1 MSTEFPFIGSDATE
15 NTTDDTSEEL
25 PLFKEY
31 AWDFE
36 LDRFIYDT
44 TGAHVLLTGNA
55 ALEVWIY
62 KAFKTERFDYLAY
75 SWQYGIELKPFIG
88 KVMSVQERYSELK
101 RVITECLMVNP
112 YIKSIDSFSIDQQKN
127 GETAQLTIGLT
138 TVYGEMSIS
147 V

>member
-1 MSTEFPFIGSDATE
+1 MSSEFPFIGAMRDIVAG
-15 NTTDDTSEEL
+15 DL
-25 PLFKEY
+25 PLFQEY

-36 LDRFIYDT
+36 RDCFLYDVN
-44 TGAHVLLTGNA
+44 GRHILLTRNP

-62 KAFKTERFDYLAY
+62 KALKTERFEYLVY

-88 KVMSVQERYSELK
+88 KVMGVQERYSELR

-112 YIKSIDSFSIDQQKN
+112 YIRSIDSFSTTPENRAELIRVHI
-127 GETAQLTIGLT
+127 TLT
-138 TVYGEMSIS
+138 TVYGEVEIN

>member
-1 MSTEFPFIGSDATE
+1 MSSEFPFIGAMRDIVAG
-15 NTTDDTSEEL
+15 DL
-25 PLFKEY
+25 PLFQEY

-36 LDRFIYDT
+36 RDCFLYDVN
-44 TGAHVLLTGNA
+44 GRHILLTGNP

-62 KAFKTERFDYLAY
+62 KALKTERFEYLAY

-88 KVMSVQERYSELK
+88 KVMGVQERYSELR

-112 YIKSIDSFSIDQQKN
+112 YIKSIDSFSITPGN
-127 GETAQLTIGLT
+127 RAELVRVHITLT
-138 TVYGEMSIS
+138 TVYGEVEIN

>member
-1 MSTEFPFIGSDATE
+1 MSSEFPFIGAMRDIVAG
-15 NTTDDTSEEL
+15 DL
-25 PLFKEY
+25 PLFQEY

-36 LDRFIYDT
+36 RDCFLYDVN
-44 TGAHVLLTGNA
+44 GRHILLSGNP

-62 KAFKTERFDYLAY
+62 KALKTERFEYLAY

-88 KVMSVQERYSELK
+88 KVMGVQERYSELR

-112 YIKSIDSFSIDQQKN
+112 YIRSIDSFSITPEN
-127 GETAQLTIGLT
+127 RAELIRVHITLT
-138 TVYGEMSIS
+138 TVYGEVEIN

>member
-1 MSTEFPFIGSDATE
+1 MSSEFPFIGAIRDIVAG
-15 NTTDDTSEEL
+15 DL
-25 PLFKEY
+25 PLFQEY

-36 LDRFIYDT
+36 RDCFLYDVN
-44 TGAHVLLTGNA
+44 GRHILLTGNP

-62 KAFKTERFDYLAY
+62 KALKTERFEYLAY

-88 KVMSVQERYSELK
+88 KVMGVQERYSELR

-112 YIKSIDSFSIDQQKN
+112 YIKSIDSFSTTPENRAELIRVHI
-127 GETAQLTIGLT
+127 TLT
-138 TVYGEMSIS
+138 TVYGEVEIN

>member
-1 MSTEFPFIGSDATE
+1 MSEEFPFISAATE
-15 NTTDDTSEEL
+15 TADDL

-31 AWDFE
+31 AWNFE
-36 LDRFIYDT
+36 TDKFRYD
-44 TGAHVLLTGNA
+44 GNGNHILLTGND

-62 KAFKTERFDYLAY
+62 KALKTERFSYLAY
-75 SWQYGIELKPFIG
+75 SWGYGIELKPFVG

-112 YIKSIDSFSIDQQKN
+112 YIKSIDAFSFAAEKH
-127 GETAQLTIGLT
+127 GETVHLTIRLT
-138 TVYGEMSIS
+138 TIYGEMNIH

>member
-1 MSTEFPFIGSDATE
+1 MSSEFPFIGAMRDIVAG
-15 NTTDDTSEEL
+15 DL
-25 PLFKEY
+25 PLFQEY

-36 LDRFIYDT
+36 RDCFIYDVN
-44 TGAHVLLTGNA
+44 GRHILLTGNP

-62 KAFKTERFDYLAY
+62 KALKTERFEYLAY

-88 KVMSVQERYSELK
+88 KVMGVQERYSELR

-112 YIKSIDSFSIDQQKN
+112 YIKSIDSFSITPEN
-127 GETAQLTIGLT
+127 RAELVRVHITLT
-138 TVYGEMSIS
+138 TVYGEVEIN

>member
-1 MSTEFPFIGSDATE
+1 MSEDFPFIGGVDVEDAA
-15 NTTDDTSEEL
+15 DEL
-25 PLFKEY
+25 PMFNEY

-36 LDRFIYDT
+36 QDKFLYD
-44 TGAHVLLTGNA
+44 GNGNHILLSGND

-62 KAFKTERFDYLAY
+62 KALKTERFSYLAY
-75 SWQYGIELKPFIG
+75 SWGYGIELKPFVG

-112 YIKSIDSFSIDQQKN
+112 YIKSLDKFEYAQSEN
-127 GETAQLTIGLT
+127 GETVTLTIQLTTI
-138 TVYGEMSIS
+138 YGEMSIS

>member
-1 MSTEFPFIGSDATE
+1 MSREFPFIGAMRDAATV
-15 NTTDDTSEEL
+15 DL
-25 PLFKEY
+25 PLFQEY

-36 LDRFIYDT
+36 RDCFLYDVN
-44 TGAHVLLTGNA
+44 GRHILLTGNP

-62 KAFKTERFDYLAY
+62 KALKTERFEHLAY

-88 KVMSVQERYSELK
+88 KVMGVQERYSELQ

-112 YIKSIDSFSIDQQKN
+112 YIRSIDSFSITPEN
-127 GETAQLTIGLT
+127 RAELVRVHITLT
-138 TVYGEMSIS
+138 TVYGEVEIN

>member
-1 MSTEFPFIGSDATE
+1 MSSEFPFIGAMRDVAMA
-15 NTTDDTSEEL
+15 DL
-25 PLFKEY
+25 PLFQEY

-36 LDRFIYDT
+36 RDRFRYDVN
-44 TGAHVLLTGNA
+44 GRHILLSGNP

-62 KAFKTERFDYLAY
+62 KALKTERFEYLAY

-88 KVMSVQERYSELK
+88 KVMGVQERYSELR

-112 YIKSIDSFSIDQQKN
+112 YIRSIDSFSITPEN
-127 GETAQLTIGLT
+127 RAELVRVHITLT
-138 TVYGEMSIS
+138 TVYGEVEIN

>member
-1 MSTEFPFIGSDATE
+1 MSSEFPFIGAMRNIVAGD
-15 NTTDDTSEEL
+15 L
-25 PLFKEY
+25 PLFQEY

-36 LDRFIYDT
+36 RDCFLYDVN
-44 TGAHVLLTGNA
+44 GRHILLTGNP

-62 KAFKTERFDYLAY
+62 KALKTERFEYLAY

-88 KVMSVQERYSELK
+88 KVMGVDERYSELR

-112 YIKSIDSFSIDQQKN
+112 YIRSIDSFSITPEN
-127 GETAQLTIGLT
+127 RAELIRVHITLT
-138 TVYGEMSIS
+138 TVYGEVEID

>member
-1 MSTEFPFIGSDATE
+1 MRDIVAGD
-15 NTTDDTSEEL
+15 L
-25 PLFKEY
+25 PLFQEY

-36 LDRFIYDT
+36 RDCFLYDVN
-44 TGAHVLLTGNA
+44 GRHILLTRNP

-62 KAFKTERFDYLAY
+62 KALKTERFEYLVY

-88 KVMSVQERYSELK
+88 KVMGVQERYSELR

-112 YIKSIDSFSIDQQKN
+112 YIRSIDSFSTTPENRAELIRVHI
-127 GETAQLTIGLT
+127 TLT
-138 TVYGEMSIS
+138 TVYGEVEIN

>member
-1 MSTEFPFIGSDATE
+1 MSREFPFIGAMRDAATV
-15 NTTDDTSEEL
+15 DL
-25 PLFKEY
+25 PLFQEY

-36 LDRFIYDT
+36 RDCFLYDVN
-44 TGAHVLLTGNA
+44 GRHLLLSGNP

-62 KAFKTERFDYLAY
+62 KALKTERFEHLAY

-88 KVMSVQERYSELK
+88 KVMGVQERYSELQ

-112 YIKSIDSFSIDQQKN
+112 YIRSIDSFSITPEN
-127 GETAQLTIGLT
+127 RAELIRVHITLT
-138 TVYGEMSIS
+138 TVYGEVAIN

>member
-1 MSTEFPFIGSDATE
+1 MSREFPFIGAMRDIVAG
-15 NTTDDTSEEL
+15 DL
-25 PLFKEY
+25 PLFQEY

-36 LDRFIYDT
+36 RDCFLYDVN
-44 TGAHVLLTGNA
+44 GRHILLTGNP

-62 KAFKTERFDYLAY
+62 KALKTERFEYLAY

-88 KVMSVQERYSELK
+88 KVMGVQERYSELQ

-112 YIKSIDSFSIDQQKN
+112 YVRSIDSFSITPEN
-127 GETAQLTIGLT
+127 RAELIRVHITLT
-138 TVYGEMSIS
+138 TVYGEVEIN

>member
-1 MSTEFPFIGSDATE
+1 MSSEFPFIGAMRNAATA
-15 NTTDDTSEEL
+15 DL
-25 PLFKEY
+25 PLFQEY

-36 LDRFIYDT
+36 RDCFLYDVN
-44 TGAHVLLTGNA
+44 GRHILLSGNP

-62 KAFKTERFDYLAY
+62 KALKTERFEYLAY

-88 KVMSVQERYSELK
+88 KVMGVQERYSELR

-112 YIKSIDSFSIDQQKN
+112 YIRSIDSFSITPEN
-127 GETAQLTIGLT
+127 RAELVRVHITLT
-138 TVYGEMSIS
+138 TVYGEVAIN

>member
-1 MSTEFPFIGSDATE
+1 MSSEFPFIGAMRDIVAG
-15 NTTDDTSEEL
+15 DL
-25 PLFKEY
+25 PLFQEY

-36 LDRFIYDT
+36 RDCFLYDVN
-44 TGAHVLLTGNA
+44 GRHLLLTGNP

-62 KAFKTERFDYLAY
+62 KALKTERFEYLAY

-88 KVMSVQERYSELK
+88 KVMGVQERYSELR

-112 YIKSIDSFSIDQQKN
+112 YIRSIDSFSITPEN
-127 GETAQLTIGLT
+127 RAELVRVHITLT
-138 TVYGEMSIS
+138 TVYGEVEIN

>member
-1 MSTEFPFIGSDATE
+1 MSSEFPFIGAMRNAATT
-15 NTTDDTSEEL
+15 NL
-25 PLFKEY
+25 PLFQEY

-36 LDRFIYDT
+36 RDCFLYDAN
-44 TGAHVLLTGNA
+44 GRHVVLSGNP

-62 KAFKTERFDYLAY
+62 KALKTERFEYLAY

-88 KVMSVQERYSELK
+88 KVMGVQERYSELR

-112 YIKSIDSFSIDQQKN
+112 YIKSIDSFSITPEN
-127 GETAQLTIGLT
+127 RAELVRVHITLT
-138 TVYGEMSIS
+138 TVYGEVEIN

>member
-1 MSTEFPFIGSDATE
+1 MSKEFPFIGSTRDVTG
-15 NTTDDTSEEL
+15 NEL

-36 LDRFIYDT
+36 RDCFLYDAN
-44 TGAHVLLTGNA
+44 GRHILLTGND

-62 KAFKTERFDYLAY
+62 KALKTERFSYLVY

-88 KVMSVQERYSELK
+88 KVMGVEERYSELK

-112 YIKSIDSFSIDQQKN
+112 YIKSIDSYSFAQEN
-127 GETAQLTIGLT
+127 RGELVHVRITLT
-138 TVYGEMSIS
+138 TIYGE
-147 V
+147 VTLDV